1 MDWTSTLKKNPT
13 IVNLIEKELN
23 VSKVIAQLLVN
34 RDINDFN
41 KAKEFFRPSL
51 NDLHDP
57 YLMKDM
63 HESVLRIEKAK
74 EKQEKIMIYGDYDV
88 DGTTSVTLLHSFFSK
103 YFKEI
108 IPYMP
113 DRKSEGYGISLKGIK
128 KAKENNVSLII
139 AIDCGINALGEVD
152 FARKN
157 GIDFIICDHH
167 LPSKE
172 LPNAIGVLNP
182 KRIDC
187 EYPFKELCGC
197 GIGFKLIQAFYLKW
211 KLDFNKIIEYTDLVA
226 IAIISDIV
234 PIIDENRTISHFGIK
249 QLEKNNRIGLKP
261 LLDIIVKP
269 IKASDIAFKIA
280 PVINA
285 AGRLSHAKEAF
296 EMMSSTNIDYAE
308 KKYFFL
314 DDLNKKRR
322 SIEELIT
329 KEALDQIELLGDIEN
344 SSSVV
349 YKNDWNKGVI
359 GIVASR
365 LIEKYYRPTIVF
377 TAEGENLVGSVR
389 SVKNFDIYKILE
401 KCSTNIIEF
410 GGHKYAAGLTIKKNN
425 FNFFKKSFEDAV
437 KNNIQEFNKLQIL
450 LYDTEIFFDE
460 INFKTYRIISQMG
473 PFGISNLKPVFISKK
488 CQEKTKTTLVGKNK
502 EHLKLLIKDKKG
514 KIMPGIAF
522 NKSSYK
528 DKIGGNVLFDIL
540 YTIDE
545 NSWNGEKFL
554 QLIIKDF
561 KINKPYANKP

>member
-41 KAKEFFRPSL
+41 TAKEFFRPSL

-74 EKQEKIMIYGDYDV
+74 EKKEKIMIYGDYDV

-139 AIDCGINALGEVD
+139 AIDCGINALVEVD

-187 EYPFKELCGC
+187 DYPFKELCGC

-211 KLDFNKIIEYTDLVA
+211 ELDFNKIIEYTDLVA

-234 PIIDENRTISHFGIK
+234 PIIDENRTISYFGIK

-269 IKASDIAFKIA
+269 IKASDIAYKIA

-285 AGRLSHAKEAF
+285 AGRLNHAKEAF

-377 TAEGENLVGSVR
+377 TAEGKNLVGSVR
-389 SVKNFDIYKILE
+389 SVKKFDIYKILE
-401 KCSTNIIEF
+401 KCSNNIIEF
-410 GGHKYAAGLTIKKNN
+410 GGHKYAAGVTIKKNN
-425 FNFFKKSFEDAV
+425 FNSFKKSFEDAV

-502 EHLKLLIKDKKG
+502 KHLKLLIKDKKG
-514 KIMPGIAF
+514 KVMPGIAF
-522 NKSSYK
+522 NKSSYI
-528 DKIGGNVLFDIL
+528 DKIRGNVLFDIL

>member
-41 KAKEFFRPSL
+41 TAKEFFRPSL

-57 YLMKDM
+57 YLMKGM

-74 EKQEKIMIYGDYDV
+74 EKKEKIMIYGDYDV

-152 FARKN
+152 FAKKN

-234 PIIDENRTISHFGIK
+234 PIIDENRTISYFGIK

-285 AGRLSHAKEAF
+285 AGRLNHAKEAF

-329 KEALDQIELLGDIEN
+329 KEAVDQIELLGDIEN

-377 TAEGENLVGSVR
+377 TAEGKNLVGSVR

-401 KCSTNIIEF
+401 KCSNDIIEF
-410 GGHKYAAGLTIKKNN
+410 GGHKYAAGVTIKKKN
-425 FNFFKKSFEDAV
+425 FNSFKKSFEDAV
-437 KNNIQEFNKLQIL
+437 KNNMQEFNKFQIL

-561 KINKPYANKP
+561 KINKPLTKKP

>member
-1 MDWTSTLKKNPT
+1 MNWNSILKNSIK
-13 IVNLIEKELN
+13 VKLLEKELN
-23 VSKVIAQLLVN
+23 ISKLIAQLLVN
-34 RDINDFN
+34 RNINDFET
-41 KAKEFFRPSL
+41 AKKFFRPSVD
-51 NDLHDP
+51 DLYDP
-57 YLMKDM
+57 FLMKEM
-63 HESVLRIEKAK
+63 HESVLRIEKAI
-74 EKQEKIMIYGDYDV
+74 EKKEKIMIYGDYDV
-88 DGTTSVTLLHSFFSK
+88 DGTTSVTLLHSFFSN
-103 YFKEI
+103 YFNHVL
-108 IPYMP
+108 PYMP
-113 DRKSEGYGISLKGIK
+113 DRKNEGYGISLQGIK
-128 KAKENNVSLII
+128 KAKESNISLII
-139 AIDCGINALGEVD
+139 AIDCGINAIDEVD
-152 FARKN
+152 FAKKN

-167 LPSKE
+167 LPSKK
-172 LPNAIGVLNP
+172 LPNAIGILNP
-182 KRIDC
+182 KRSDC
-187 EYPFKELCGC
+187 AYPFKELCGC

-211 KLDFNKIIEYTDLVA
+211 GLDFKNIIKYTDLVA

-234 PIIDENRTISHFGIK
+234 PVVNENRIISYLGIK
-249 QLEKNNRIGLKP
+249 QLERNNRLGLRP
-261 LLDIIVKP
+261 LIDTLNKP

-285 AGRLSHAKEAF
+285 AGRLNHAKVAF
-296 EMMSSTNIDYAE
+296 KMMSSTNIDYA
-308 KKYFFL
+308 KKIYIFL
-314 DDLNKKRR
+314 NDLNKKRR

-329 KEALDQIELLGDIEN
+329 KEALDQIELLGDVEN

-377 TAEGENLVGSVR
+377 TAEGKNLVGSVR

-401 KCSTNIIEF
+401 KCSNNIIEF
-410 GGHKYAAGLTIKKNN
+410 GGHKYAAGVTIKKNN
-425 FNFFKKSFEDAV
+425 FNSFKKSFEDAV
-437 KNNIQEFNKLQIL
+437 KNNIQDFNKVQVLP
-450 LYDTEIFFDE
+450 YDTEIYFDE

-522 NKSSYK
+522 NKASYI

-545 NSWNGEKFL
+545 NNWNGEKFL

-561 KINKPYANKP
+561 KINNPPF

>member
-1 MDWTSTLKKNPT
+1 M
-13 IVNLIEKELN
+13 
-23 VSKVIAQLLVN
+23 
-34 RDINDFN
+34 
-41 KAKEFFRPSL
+41 
-51 NDLHDP
+51 
-57 YLMKDM
+57 
-63 HESVLRIEKAK
+63 
-74 EKQEKIMIYGDYDV
+74 
-88 DGTTSVTLLHSFFSK
+88 
-103 YFKEI
+103 
-108 IPYMP
+108 
-113 DRKSEGYGISLKGIK
+113 
-128 KAKENNVSLII
+128 
-139 AIDCGINALGEVD
+139 
-152 FARKN
+152 
-157 GIDFIICDHH
+157 
-167 LPSKE
+167 
-172 LPNAIGVLNP
+172 
-182 KRIDC
+182 
-187 EYPFKELCGC
+187 
-197 GIGFKLIQAFYLKW
+197 
-211 KLDFNKIIEYTDLVA
+211 
-226 IAIISDIV
+226 
-234 PIIDENRTISHFGIK
+234 
-249 QLEKNNRIGLKP
+249 
-261 LLDIIVKP
+261 
-269 IKASDIAFKIA
+269 
-280 PVINA
+280 
-285 AGRLSHAKEAF
+285 
-296 EMMSSTNIDYAE
+296 
-308 KKYFFL
+308 
-314 DDLNKKRR
+314 
-322 SIEELIT
+322 
-329 KEALDQIELLGDIEN
+329 DQIELLGDIEN

-410 GGHKYAAGLTIKKNN
+410 GGHKYAEGLTIKKNN
-425 FNFFKKSFEDAV
+425 FNFYKKSFEDAV

-561 KINKPYANKP
+561 KINKPLTKKP

>member
-1 MDWTSTLKKNPT
+1 MDWTSTLKKNPAT
-13 IVNLIEKELN
+13 VNLIEKELN

-41 KAKEFFRPSL
+41 TAKEFFRPSL

-57 YLMKDM
+57 YLMKGM

-152 FARKN
+152 FAKKN

-234 PIIDENRTISHFGIK
+234 PIIDENRTISYFGIK

-285 AGRLSHAKEAF
+285 AGRLNHAKEAF

-329 KEALDQIELLGDIEN
+329 KEAVDQIELLGDIEN

-377 TAEGENLVGSVR
+377 TAEGKNLVGSVR

-401 KCSTNIIEF
+401 KCSNDIIEF
-410 GGHKYAAGLTIKKNN
+410 GGHKYAAGVTIKKKN
-425 FNFFKKSFEDAV
+425 FNSFKKSFEDAV
-437 KNNIQEFNKLQIL
+437 KNNMQEFNKFQIL

-561 KINKPYANKP
+561 KINKPLTKKP

>member
-1 MDWTSTLKKNPT
+1 MNWNSILKNSIK
-13 IVNLIEKELN
+13 VNLLEKELN
-23 VSKVIAQLLVN
+23 ISKLIAQLLVN
-34 RDINDFN
+34 RNINDFET
-41 KAKEFFRPSL
+41 AKKFFRPSVD
-51 NDLHDP
+51 DLYDP
-57 YLMKDM
+57 FLMKEM
-63 HESVLRIEKAK
+63 HESVLRIEKAI
-74 EKQEKIMIYGDYDV
+74 EKKEKIMIYGDYDV
-88 DGTTSVTLLHSFFSK
+88 DGTTSVTLLHSFFSN
-103 YFKEI
+103 YFNHVL
-108 IPYMP
+108 PYMP
-113 DRKSEGYGISLKGIK
+113 DRKNEGYGISLQGIK
-128 KAKENNVSLII
+128 KAKESNISLII
-139 AIDCGINALGEVD
+139 AIDCGINAIDEVD
-152 FARKN
+152 FAKKN

-167 LPSKE
+167 LPSKK
-172 LPNAIGVLNP
+172 LPNAIGILNP
-182 KRIDC
+182 KRSDC
-187 EYPFKELCGC
+187 AYPFKELCGC

-211 KLDFNKIIEYTDLVA
+211 GLDFKNIIKYTDLVA

-234 PIIDENRTISHFGIK
+234 PVVNENRIISYLGIK
-249 QLEKNNRIGLKP
+249 QLERNNRLGLRP
-261 LLDIIVKP
+261 LIDTLNKP

-285 AGRLSHAKEAF
+285 AGRLNHAKVAF
-296 EMMSSTNIDYAE
+296 KMMSSTNIDYAK
-308 KKYFFL
+308 KKYIFL
-314 DDLNKKRR
+314 NDLNKKRR

-329 KEALDQIELLGDIEN
+329 KEALDQIELLGDVEN

-377 TAEGENLVGSVR
+377 TAEGKNLVGSVR

-401 KCSTNIIEF
+401 KCSNNIIEF
-410 GGHKYAAGLTIKKNN
+410 GGHKYAAGVTIKKNN
-425 FNFFKKSFEDAV
+425 FNSFKKSFEDAV
-437 KNNIQEFNKLQIL
+437 KNNIQDFNKVQVLP
-450 LYDTEIFFDE
+450 YDTEIYFDE

-522 NKSSYK
+522 NKASYI

-545 NSWNGEKFL
+545 NNWNGEKFL

-561 KINKPYANKP
+561 KINNPPF